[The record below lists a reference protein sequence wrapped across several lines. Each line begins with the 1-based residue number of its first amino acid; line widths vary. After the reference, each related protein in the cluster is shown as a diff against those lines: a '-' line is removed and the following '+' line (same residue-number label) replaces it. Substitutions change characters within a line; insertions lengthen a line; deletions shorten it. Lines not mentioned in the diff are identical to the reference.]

1 MNGRRKITILHL
13 IDSLPRE
20 GAEMVVYDLIQ
31 QGNREE
37 FNFLVVALTRG
48 GGVAEMLKAIDI
60 PVDILK
66 RRSFLDLR
74 AFRRLLRLIRNRRV
88 DVIQT
93 HLFSSHLWGWAAA
106 LFFPRVR
113 LLRVEHNM
121 SEWKNYLRRGLD
133 YLLSFRT
140 DRFVAVSKPVRGS
153 LVSRCRI
160 DPVRVE
166 VIVNGLN
173 TDRLRPGSDPAAWR
187 RKLEIPAE
195 SKIVV
200 TAAALTSKKGHRYLL
215 SASELVSAHRDD
227 VYFLLLGEGELRGE
241 LESSIRERGLTDR
254 VFLLGSRSDAVEII
268 SQSDLFVLSSIREGL
283 PISLLEAMALNR
295 PVVVTAVGG
304 CPDLIVEGENGLLVQ
319 PRDGAGLAAA
329 IVKVLDSPGLGE
341 RLGKAAAQTVVT
353 GYGMRGM
360 IEAYE
365 QLYRLNREQLR
376 RRVGNQ

>member
-1 MNGRRKITILHL
+1 
-13 IDSLPRE
+13 
-20 GAEMVVYDLIQ
+20 MVVYDLIQ

-37 FNFLVVALTRG
+37 FNFLVAALTRG
-48 GGVAEMLKAIDI
+48 GGVAEMLEEIDI

-74 AFRRLLRLIRNRRV
+74 AFRRLLGLIRNRRV
-88 DVIQT
+88 DVVQT

-121 SEWKNYLRRGLD
+121 SEWKNHLRRGLD

-140 DRFVAVSKPVRGS
+140 DRFVAVSEPVRGS

-160 DPVRVE
+160 DPTRVE

-173 TDRLRPGSDPAAWR
+173 TDRLRPGSDPAVWR
-187 RKLEIPAE
+187 RELEIPPE

-200 TAAALTSKKGHRYLL
+200 TAAALTPKKGHQYLL
-215 SASELVSAHRDD
+215 SAAEIVSAHRDD
-227 VYFLLLGEGELRGE
+227 VYFRLLGEGELRGE
-241 LESSIRERGLTDR
+241 LESSIRARGLADH

-268 SQSDLFVLSSIREGL
+268 SQSDLFVLSSTREGL
-283 PISLLEAMALNR
+283 PISLLEAMALYR

-304 CPDLIVEGENGLLVQ
+304 CPDLIVDGENGLLVQ

-329 IVKVLDSPGLGE
+329 IVKVLDSSELGE
-341 RLGKAAAQTVVT
+341 RMGKAAARTVAK
-353 GYGMRGM
+353 GYGMGGM
-360 IEAYE
+360 VLAYE
-365 QLYRLNREQLR
+365 NLYRLSRERLR
-376 RRVGNQ
+376 GN